1 MASTNYFIERTIQ
14 AVLTLLAVFGLTF
27 ALLRLMPGGP
37 VEYLQAQLAQ
47 QSQDMSQE
55 EIDARVEL
63 YTNIHPDKPIP
74 VAFYE
79 YTISLLQGDMG
90 QSLWYN
96 QPVVEILAKALPWTV
111 FVSAISLLG
120 IFAIGITL
128 GAIMAYAEGS
138 RFDLTSSTISIII
151 TSVPF
156 YVIAVI
162 LVWLLGYESGIFPTG
177 GRVDPSVTPG
187 MNVEFIASAL
197 YHGALPISSL
207 VIAGFGS
214 RALAMRGNSIQILGN
229 DYLRVARL
237 RGLSERRIALRY
249 VGRNAILPMYTSIMI
264 AIGSLFGGSII
275 LEMIFLY
282 PGLGYYVFQSLGAA
296 DYPLLMGGFLL
307 ITVATILGVYFADL
321 TYGLVDPRA
330 GGGDRESF

>member
-1 MASTNYFIERTIQ
+1 MGNTNYFVERTIQ
-14 AVLTLLAVFGLTF
+14 AVLTLLVVFGLTF

-37 VEYLQAQLAQ
+37 MDYLQAKLAQ
-47 QSQDMSQE
+47 SGQDMSQE

-63 YTNIHPDKPIP
+63 YTNIHPEKPIP

-79 YTISLLQGDMG
+79 YTTGLLTGDLG
-90 QSLWYN
+90 HSVWYN
-96 QPVVEILAKALPWTV
+96 QPVIDILAKAMPWTI
-111 FVSAISLLG
+111 FVSAVSLLG
-120 IFAIGITL
+120 TFAIGITL
-128 GAIMAYAEGS
+128 GALMAYAEGS
-138 RFDLTSSTISIII
+138 RFDLASSTVSIVI
-151 TSVPF
+151 TSIPF
-156 YVIAVI
+156 YVVAVL
-162 LVWLLGYESGIFPTG
+162 LVWVLGYEYGVFPTG
-177 GRVDPSVTPG
+177 GRVDTSITPG
-187 MNVEFIASAL
+187 MNLAFITSVL
-197 YHGALPISSL
+197 YHAALPISSL
-207 VIAGFGS
+207 VIAGFGG
-214 RALAMRGNSIQILGN
+214 RALSMRGNSIQILGN

-282 PGLGYYVFQSLGAA
+282 PGLGYYVFQSLGAR

-307 ITVATILGVYFADL
+307 ITVATILGVYVADL

>member
-1 MASTNYFIERTIQ
+1 MPNTNYFIERTVQ
-14 AVLTLLAVFGLTF
+14 AFLTLIAVFAMTF

-37 VEYLQAQLAQ
+37 MAFLKAKLAQ
-47 QSQDMSQE
+47 SGRDMSQE

-74 VAFYE
+74 QAFFE
-79 YTISLLQGDMG
+79 YTTSLLQGDLG
-90 QSLWYN
+90 RSLWYN
-96 QPVVEILAKALPWTV
+96 QPVMDILAQAMPWTI
-111 FVSAISLLG
+111 FVSAVSLLG
-120 IFAIGITL
+120 TFAIGIVL
-128 GAIMAYAEGS
+128 GALMAYSEGT
-138 RFDLTSSTISIII
+138 RFDLSSSTVSIVI

-156 YVIAVI
+156 YVVAVL
-162 LVWLLGYESGIFPTG
+162 LVWVFGYKSGVFPTG
-177 GRVDPSVTPG
+177 GRVDTSLTPG
-187 MNVEFIASAL
+187 MNPAFITSIL
-197 YHGALPISSL
+197 YHAALPILSL
-207 VIAGFGS
+207 VIAGFGG
-214 RALAMRGNSIQILGN
+214 RALSMRGNSIQILGN

-237 RGLSERRIALRY
+237 RGLPERRIALRY

-282 PGLGYYVFQSLGAA
+282 PGLGYYVFQSLGAR
-296 DYPLLMGGFLL
+296 DYPLLMGGFLF
-307 ITVATILGVYFADL
+307 ITIATILGVYVADM